1 MADKKDFV
9 YKMVKREEKMAD
21 QRREI
26 IYYNFEV
33 VKPTKKQKAGGKKEN
48 V

>member
-1 MADKKDFV
+1 MSNKKDFV
-9 YKMVKREEKMAD
+9 HKMTKREEKMAD
-21 QRREI
+21 NRRKI

-33 VKPTKKQKAGGKKEN
+33 VKTTEKQKSNGEKEN